1 MIDDYVIPAIFLIAI
16 SLILIFWTIRRE
28 ISLTSQLIA
37 LRITYD
43 QFMIDL
49 SRVSRCKNETISKV
63 ERQRRD
69 ENLVDASRDM
79 KEYMAKILRLRNNLP
94 SKQLLRKTLNSICI
108 NNGYY
113 DVINTKLKYRQKR
126 RLGKY

>member
-1 MIDDYVIPAIFLIAI
+1 MIDDYVIPVILLIAI
-16 SLILIFWTIRRE
+16 SPILIFWTIRRE
-28 ISLTSQLIA
+28 ISLTSQRIA